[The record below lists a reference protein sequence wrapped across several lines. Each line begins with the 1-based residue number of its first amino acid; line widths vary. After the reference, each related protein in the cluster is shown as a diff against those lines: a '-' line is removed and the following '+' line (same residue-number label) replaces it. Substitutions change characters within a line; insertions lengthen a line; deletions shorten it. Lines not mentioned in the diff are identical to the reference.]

1 MTRTRQSAVST
12 VVARL
17 VRHGLV
23 CRLPSPRDRRLT
35 CLTLTPRARLLVKRA
50 PQSPTARLI
59 AALDRLTEPQVRALG
74 TGLTAL
80 ATGMGLD
87 LAAPALLFEEATLP
101 SRNGRRTRLA

>member
-1 MTRTRQSAVST
+1 
-12 VVARL
+12 
-17 VRHGLV
+17 
-23 CRLPSPRDRRLT
+23 
-35 CLTLTPRARLLVKRA
+35 LTLTPRARLLVKRA